1 MKAFLMRLFGATEQK
16 SSEEEE
22 RFKENLKKL
31 EDRERE
37 LDALGDQIEDMEKS
51 SKKKSTTLTTTCIDF
66 TTTIS
71 KGTTPPDMS
80 AVKVEETDDQD
91 DERHSGEFAPSG
103 AHG

>member
-1 MKAFLMRLFGATEQK
+1 MKAFLMRLFGTAEQK
-16 SSEEEE
+16 KSDEEE

-31 EDRERE
+31 EDREKE

-66 TTTIS
+66 TTTIN
-71 KGTTPPDMS
+71 KNITPPDMP
-80 AVKVEETDDQD
+80 AAKAEETDDQG
-91 DERHSGEFAPSG
+91 DERHSGEIVPSG